1 MERIIE
7 EKGVR
12 ATINYEIIDE
22 DLFNKHLIKKASMV
36 AKTEDEPG
44 YTADDYMAEVFIAEQ
59 AQKEFDSIYS
69 YEKNTNEYSLI
80 DIYIWRSVY
89 KLMLDDFKSGKRKDD
104 YEAHK
109 DQQEYNKE
117 WDDYYKET
125 KKSI

>member
-104 YEAHK
+104 YEAYK